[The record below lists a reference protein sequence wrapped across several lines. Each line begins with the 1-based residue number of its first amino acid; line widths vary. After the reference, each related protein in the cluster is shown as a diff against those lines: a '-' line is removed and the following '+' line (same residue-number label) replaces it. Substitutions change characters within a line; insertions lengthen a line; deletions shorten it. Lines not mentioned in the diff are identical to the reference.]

1 MKKFLFLSLF
11 TLVSTLIFAQNAP
24 TTEGIITFE
33 EKMNLHRRLTDESM
47 KAMVPEFRTLNMM
60 FFFKGEECLYK
71 PDENEEDEEAN
82 AGGGGGM
89 GRAFRRPQ
97 GETYRNLTTN
107 KQLSTSEWA
116 GKKYL
121 IEDTLKQ
128 RAWKIGT
135 ETKKIAGYECTKAT
149 FRDTSMKFQDKV
161 IPLDVTAWFTMDLAL
176 AAGPQTFGQLPG
188 LILEVDTNNGE
199 MLITAKKIEFKKVKD
214 KDIAAPTK
222 GEKITQ
228 AELRK
233 KREEWMKANGGRG
246 GGPGRMIMRQ

>member
-11 TLVSTLIFAQNAP
+11 TLVSTSFFAQNAP
-24 TTEGIITFE
+24 TTEGVITFE
-33 EKMNLHRRLTDESM
+33 EKINLHRRLTEESM
-47 KAMVPEFRTLNMM
+47 KAMVPEFRTSNML
-60 FFFKGEECLYK
+60 FYFKGEECMYK

-89 GRAFRRPQ
+89 GRGFRRPQ

-107 KQLSTSEWA
+107 KQLSTNEWA

-149 FRDTSMKFQDKV
+149 FRDTSMKFQDKT

-176 AAGPQTFGQLPG
+176 AAGPQTFGSLPG

-199 MLITAKKIEFKKVKD
+199 MVVTAKKIEFKKVKD

-246 GGPGRMIMRQ
+246 GGAGRMMMRQ